1 MIADQITEDNS
12 PKALSFLRQRLILSV
27 QYPFKLS
34 LKQFGFFIVVHP
46 MLTSLSSDL
55 PITPQAPS
63 FNPQS
68 RHIKPKSE
76 PTHSH

>member
-12 PKALSFLRQRLILSV
+12 PIRHRVFLGSASFCL
-27 QYPFKLS
+27 YPFKLS
-34 LKQFGFFIVVHP
+34 LKQFGSFIVVHP